1 MEVAYARFP
10 TSHHRPSI
18 PPMNRPV
25 HPPLAVTLFLAVTTL
40 AGFIGNR
47 RALGDEPPADSA
59 TPTTV
64 QIAGQS
70 VTLAEPTLGDE
81 SDADAQRRLIT
92 PLLRGLSFNQFAR
105 DSVVAPV
112 RIYLRYITN
121 EAGDRLG
128 HDVHVVFIIHES
140 LQTFSDQDI
149 AQRLGGEVA
158 DETAETPAEVDDVS
172 AETLQGLGINDA
184 GPQIRYRKL
193 DFELL
198 DKVRL
203 TGLLRIAQ
211 RSSATQ
217 NRIDVSLVDRFDN
230 RWQATDG
237 REAGGEYSGFQ
248 GWLTATALAG
258 MDAVFVEARFVMHE
272 PEQWF
277 AGSNYVRSKLPLVLQ
292 QAARDLRRRLK
303 RDQ

>member
-1 MEVAYARFP
+1 
-10 TSHHRPSI
+10 
-18 PPMNRPV
+18 MNDQILK
-25 HPPLAVTLFLAVTTL
+25 PLAVTFYLTLAVLTGL
-40 AGFIGNR
+40 NWHDA
-47 RALGDEPPADSA
+47 ALGDDSPLNS
-59 TPTTV
+59 TPPTTV
-64 QIAGQS
+64 QIGDQS
-70 VTLAEPTLGDE
+70 VTLAEPTLGPDL
-81 SDADAQRRLIT
+81 DADAQQRRIT
-92 PLLRGLSFNQFAR
+92 PLLRGLSFSQFAR

-121 EAGDRLG
+121 DAGDRLG

-140 LQTFSDQDI
+140 LQSFSDQDI
-149 AQRLGGEVA
+149 ARRLSGEVA
-158 DETAETPAEVDDVS
+158 DETAATSPDVADVP
-172 AETLQGLGINDA
+172 AETLQSLGIDDA
-184 GPQIRYRKL
+184 GPQVRYRKL

-217 NRIDVSLVDRFDN
+217 NRIDISLVEAFDN

-237 REAGGEYSGFQ
+237 RGVGGEYSGFR
-248 GWLTATALAG
+248 GWLTATSLEG
-258 MDAVFVEARFVMHE
+258 MDAVFVEARFVMAE

-292 QAARDLRRRLK
+292 EAARNLRRRLGD
-303 RDQ
+303 R

>member
-1 MEVAYARFP
+1 
-10 TSHHRPSI
+10 
-18 PPMNRPV
+18 MNRPI
-25 HPPLAVTLFLAVTTL
+25 HKPLAVTFILAVATL
-40 AGFIGNR
+40 AGFIGNPH
-47 RALGDEPPADSA
+47 AVGDEPAADAA

-70 VTLAEPTLGDE
+70 VTLAEPTLGPDL
-81 SDADAQRRLIT
+81 DADAQRSLIT
-92 PLLRGLSFNQFAR
+92 PLLRGLSFSQFAR

-121 EAGDRLG
+121 DAGDRLG
-128 HDVHVVFIIHES
+128 HAVHVVFIIHES
-140 LQTFSDQDI
+140 LETFSDQDI
-149 AQRLGGEVA
+149 ARRFSGDEAGDAGGDSTETSPDVA
-158 DETAETPAEVDDVS
+158 DVP
-172 AETLQGLGINDA
+172 AETLQSLGIDDA
-184 GPQIRYRKL
+184 GPQVRYRKL

-217 NRIDVSLVDRFDN
+217 NRIDVSLVEAFDN

-237 REAGGEYSGFQ
+237 SEAGGEYSGFQ

-277 AGSNYVRSKLPLVLQ
+277 AGPNYVRSKLPLVLQ
-292 QAARDLRRRLK
+292 EAARDLRRRL
-303 RDQ
+303 RDH

>member
-1 MEVAYARFP
+1 
-10 TSHHRPSI
+10 
-18 PPMNRPV
+18 MNDQILK
-25 HPPLAVTLFLAVTTL
+25 PLAVTFFLTLAVLT
-40 AGFIGNR
+40 GFNWHDA
-47 RALGDEPPADSA
+47 ALGDDS
-59 TPTTV
+59 PHQSTTETIV

-70 VTLAEPTLGDE
+70 VTLDEPTLGPE
-81 SDADAQRRLIT
+81 LDADAQRSLIT
-92 PLLRGLSFNQFAR
+92 PLLRGLSFSQFAR

-121 EAGDRLG
+121 DAGDRLG

-149 AQRLGGEVA
+149 AQRLGGDEA
-158 DETAETPAEVDDVS
+158 DDAGGDS
-172 AETLQGLGINDA
+172 AETSPDVADVSVETLQSLGIDDA
-184 GPQIRYRKL
+184 GPQVRYREL

-217 NRIDVSLVDRFDN
+217 NRIDVSLVEAFDN

-237 REAGGEYSGFQ
+237 RDSGGEYSGFQ
-248 GWLTATALAG
+248 GWLTATSLTG
-258 MDAVFVEARFVMHE
+258 MDAVFVEARFVMAE
-272 PEQWF
+272 PDQWF

-292 QAARDLRRRLK
+292 EAARKLRRRL
-303 RDQ
+303 RDR